1 MEETEDSYKT
11 IQVVNSFELKIQ
23 KSRFIAQAFPFANPD
38 DLHKIQSEVR
48 KKYFDS
54 SHNPFAYRT
63 GTGKDNFRYNDDGE
77 PSGSAGRPI
86 LDAIDK
92 YELTDIIIIV
102 SRYFGGVKLGVGGL
116 KRAFFDAAEG
126 CLQNTQIIEKYVL
139 KRILLK
145 FDYKYIGSV
154 MNFLEKNSIHI
165 LENSSG
171 ENVNLLCEVRLSK
184 LGEFENQIKN
194 ITSGKFDFK
203 ELNR

>member
-38 DLHKIQSEVR
+38 DLYKIQSEVK

-54 SHNPFAYRT
+54 AHNPFAYRT

-102 SRYFGGVKLGVGGL
+102 TRYFGGVRLGVGGL

-139 KRILLK
+139 KRILLT

-165 LENSSG
+165 LENNSG

-184 LGEFENQIKN
+184 LGEFENHIKN